1 MPLPASGNPISFGDI
16 NDELGNNTTDT
27 LDLKSASESF
37 TGGDVQVA
45 PYGMDELAGLTIGLP
60 VFDTGLGVTA
70 DNTDPSKTTSTW
82 AVSVPLGAPA
92 ISSFTLKRAT
102 DSGMTTNLSTVLSNS
117 NGAGSPFVDN
127 VLSLLSTSA
136 TTTIYYQAS
145 ATNSEGTTNSSVVSD
160 DALAK
165 RTTINTRHMEYD
177 GDFVGW
183 TGSAL
188 IEAAELTVPDSGDYP
203 NYTDFTID
211 TDTAHISTVS
221 GPNETF
227 NNNDVLFNN
236 STGTVLFVYNDG
248 SQYGNNGDSG
258 EAYFVDVT
266 QDNIFTKPNGSGV
279 VATVFSRTPATP
291 SAPTQNGAPQ
301 SDEAYISIT
310 SDTRVTRTLQVSRSV
325 SPYTSY
331 SGVGTVTPTSKG
343 SEDDTSVVT
352 NFTDTTVSANTSYRY
367 KVRGVNNSFDG
378 SLSAESAIITTAAL
392 GTSLSYSNVASI
404 AGLGTTSPPP
414 EDFYDDGLTPMSV
427 AITNGS
433 GTTSISKSDN
443 ISSTTFFAWSTSGD
457 PNPSGQTA
465 GTSNGGSGWVTSA
478 TLISGTP
485 IYIRLKV
492 SEAVRDINESGTMT
506 ISTTNN
512 SVTEDQACNISI
524 SNFGAP

>member
-1 MPLPASGNPISFGDI
+1 
-16 NDELGNNTTDT
+16 
-27 LDLKSASESF
+27 
-37 TGGDVQVA
+37 
-45 PYGMDELAGLTIGLP
+45 MDEFYGLSLGAP

-82 AVSVPLGAPA
+82 LVSVPSGAPA

-117 NGAGSPFVDN
+117 NGGGSPFVDN

-145 ATNSEGTTNSSVVSD
+145 ATNSQGTTNSSVVSD

-165 RTTINTRHMEYD
+165 RTTISTRHMED
-177 GDFVGW
+177 EGDYVGW

-188 IEAAELTVPDSGDYP
+188 IEAAELTVPNDIDYP
-203 NYTDFTID
+203 NYTYHTIQ
-211 TDTAHISTVS
+211 TDTAYLSTVS
-221 GPNETF
+221 GPNQTF
-227 NNNDVLFNN
+227 NNSDVLYNAEN
-236 STGTVLFVYNDG
+236 GTTLFIYNDG
-248 SQYGNNGDSG
+248 SDFTNNGDG
-258 EAYFVDVT
+258 GDAYFVDVT
-266 QDNIFTKPNGSGV
+266 QNNIFTKPNGSGV

-291 SAPTQNGAPQ
+291 SAPTQNGSPQ

-378 SLSAESAIITTAAL
+378 SLSAQSAIITTPA
-392 GTSLSYSNVASI
+392 
-404 AGLGTTSPPP
+404 
-414 EDFYDDGLTPMSV
+414 
-427 AITNGS
+427 
-433 GTTSISKSDN
+433 
-443 ISSTTFFAWSTSGD
+443 
-457 PNPSGQTA
+457 A
-465 GTSNGGSGWVTSA
+465 GTSWSLPADQEIIVIGSVFDDAENTLVLTATLNNPDGSSTVSINCQQPSSGWDLGVRASTSNPPTGAYSTSVTGLSNA
-478 TLISGTP
+478 STYYVQFQLDDNPDSRDTLAETDLTVTFTQNSP
-485 IYIRLKV
+485 PAV
-492 SEAVRDINESGTMT
+492 SDTMT
-506 ISTTNN
+506 
-512 SVTEDQACNISI
+512 VTV
-524 SNFGAP
+524 GAL

>member
-1 MPLPASGNPISFGDI
+1 MPLPSAGQPISMSMI
-16 NDELGNNTTDT
+16 NTELGNSETDT

-70 DNTDPSKTTSTW
+70 DNTDPSKTTNTW
-82 AVSVPLGAPA
+82 VVSVPSGAPA

-102 DSGMTTNLSTVLSNS
+102 NSGMTTNLSTVLSNS

-177 GDFVGW
+177 GDLVGW

-203 NYTDFTID
+203 NYTNFTID
-211 TDTAHISTVS
+211 SDTAHISTVS

-236 STGTVLFVYNDG
+236 STGTTLFVYNDG
-248 SQYGNNGDSG
+248 SQYGNNGSAG
-258 EAYFVDVT
+258 EAHFVDVT
-266 QDNIFTKPNGSGV
+266 QNNIFTKPNGSGV

-291 SAPTQNGAPQ
+291 SAPTQNGSPQ

-331 SGVGTVTPTSKG
+331 SGVGTVTPTSNG
-343 SEDDTSVVT
+343 SQGDTSVVT

-378 SLSAESAIITTAAL
+378 SLSAQSAIITT
-392 GTSLSYSNVASI
+392 
-404 AGLGTTSPPP
+404 
-414 EDFYDDGLTPMSV
+414 
-427 AITNGS
+427 
-433 GTTSISKSDN
+433 
-443 ISSTTFFAWSTSGD
+443 
-457 PNPSGQTA
+457 PSA
-465 GTSNGGSGWVTSA
+465 GTSWSLPADQQIFVLGSPFDDVDNTSVLTA
-478 TLISGTP
+478 TLNNPDGSSTVSISCQQPGTGWD
-485 IYIRLKV
+485 LG
-492 SEAVRDINESGTMT
+492 VRA
-506 ISTTNN
+506 STSNPPTGAYSN
-512 SVTEDQACNISI
+512 SVTGL
-524 SNFGAP
+524 SNASTYYVQFQLDDNPDSRDTLAETDLTVTFTQNSTPTVSDTMTVTVRAS

>member
-1 MPLPASGNPISFGDI
+1 MPLPSAGQPISMSMI
-16 NDELGNNTTDT
+16 NTELGNAATDT
-27 LDLKSASESF
+27 LDLQTA
-37 TGGDVQVA
+37 GDAFSGVNTDGV
-45 PYGMDELAGLTIGLP
+45 YSMDEFYGLSLGAP
-60 VFDTGLGVTA
+60 VFTTGLGVTA

-82 AVSVPLGAPA
+82 AVSVPSGAPA

-117 NGAGSPFVDN
+117 NGGGSPFVDN

-145 ATNSEGTTNSSVVSD
+145 ATNSQGTTNSSVVSD

-203 NYTDFTID
+203 NYAEHTID

-236 STGTVLFVYNDG
+236 STGTTLFVYNDSFNYGANG
-248 SQYGNNGDSG
+248 SGG
-258 EAYFVDVT
+258 EAHFVDVT
-266 QDNIFTKPNGSGV
+266 QNNIFTKPNGSGV

-291 SAPTQNGAPQ
+291 SAPTQNGSPQ
-301 SDEAYISIT
+301 SDEVFISIT

-378 SLSAESAIITTAAL
+378 SLSAQSDIITTAAT
-392 GTSLSYSNVASI
+392 G
-404 AGLGTTSPPP
+404 
-414 EDFYDDGLTPMSV
+414 
-427 AITNGS
+427 
-433 GTTSISKSDN
+433 TSISSTPASPS
-443 ISSTTFFAWSTSGD
+443 ISVFNDPFADPTETDSAVGSLITVSIINRVGNSTITESETMDGNFQFAWSTSDD
-457 PNPSGQTA
+457 PGESGTD
-465 GTSNGGSGWVTSA
+465 NGGSGFVGGSVSNVDGDT
-478 TLISGTP
+478 
-485 IYIRLKV
+485 IYIRPKFT
-492 SEAVRDINESGTMT
+492 EGGRDNNETGTGNINV
-506 ISTTNN
+506 TNN
-512 SVTEDQACNISI
+512 SVSHDKTVSITVSGGIS
-524 SNFGAP
+524 